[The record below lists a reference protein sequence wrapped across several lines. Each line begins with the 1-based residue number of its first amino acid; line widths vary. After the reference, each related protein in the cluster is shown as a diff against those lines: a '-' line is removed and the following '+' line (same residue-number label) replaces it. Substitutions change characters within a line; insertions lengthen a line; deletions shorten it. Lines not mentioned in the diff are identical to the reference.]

1 MITILSVIYKI
12 TLLPYL
18 QNRNQQQSLDREEIF
33 SPSIREKKCTLHFFT
48 RAKMRT
54 YTRINVSLLIL
65 VVIFLQSSIICVE
78 GGWFGL
84 NGAKEEDK
92 KETKDNTNIRSSFR
106 DNNSK
111 DKKAEGS
118 GYFSGLIVEQSNTI
132 EDNDAIKQDSVNL
145 DDASLMAGRRTY
157 FSNQNQPTTNEDT
170 KAQQQYNNLGYQVN
184 NDQNRNN
191 QQVEEVPATGF
202 QRGSW
207 RFPTWSSE
215 NQNQE
220 DESKEQGPPV
230 IDPVLLGTMTPD
242 GETSEEL
249 DMDSLMFKTDLA
261 YGGIYPMPNRDVGM
275 PQTMYS
281 NGGDAV
287 NRAETSFGFDNSGYD
302 SNTGNQVRS
311 DPGYSRVAFVGYK
324 RISAINTDFNLPISR
339 FDKFGSAIANM
350 GDLDGDPNTVEV
362 AVGAPGDHTYTEGA
376 GAVYI
381 LSLNSYSSIINY
393 RKLIPGEGCL
403 TEENMYRSGFGTA
416 VASIGDLNGD
426 GIEDLAVGAPFKD
439 LTGAVYILYMNRGG
453 YVKGYSKINNVF
465 GNFHADLVL
474 GDEFGCSIA
483 NVGDLD
489 YDGVPDL
496 VVGACGDDDTPPY
509 EAPILGGAG
518 AVYVLFMRRDGT
530 VRDHRKIS
538 ARYGNL
544 IVGPTDGDRF
554 GASVAYLGDLD
565 RDGSPDIAVG
575 APKADSNGKCPIQ
588 VGQVWQLELLPSGDV
603 KRFQIVSSRYVP
615 LDPHYNSYV
624 YFSAKLSCL
633 DFFGSAVGSMDIDR
647 DGLYDLVVGARG
659 RDSNLVHD
667 SGAAYVIYLD
677 WNGNLWAWDEINSQ
691 AGLNLMLQPGEN
703 FGSAFTFI
711 NGHFVTLLVGAPG
724 EALGTQGGSVYCL
737 TAEPF

>member
-1 MITILSVIYKI
+1 MLSY
-12 TLLPYL
+12 
-18 QNRNQQQSLDREEIF
+18 R
-33 SPSIREKKCTLHFFT
+33 
-48 RAKMRT
+48 
-54 YTRINVSLLIL
+54 RINLSLLFL
-65 VVIFLQSSIICVE
+65 VVFFLQSSIICVE
-78 GGWFGL
+78 AGWFSREDT
-84 NGAKEEDK
+84 KEESN
-92 KETKDNTNIRSSFR
+92 KEGTERTNNNNNIRSSLR
-106 DNNSK
+106 EHAKNLQNSDMG
-111 DKKAEGS
+111 DKVEGS
-118 GYFSGLIVEQSNTI
+118 GYLYDSIVGESNN
-132 EDNDAIKQDSVNL
+132 ENDNVQPVNL
-145 DDASLMAGRRTY
+145 DNASLMAARRGFY
-157 FSNQNQPTTNEDT
+157 NNINQPTNHEET
-170 KAQQQYNNLGYQVN
+170 KAQQQYNNLGYQVR
-184 NDQNRNN
+184 NDQNINN
-191 QQVEEVPATGF
+191 KEEEVPASGF
-202 QRGSW
+202 REGW
-207 RFPTWSSE
+207 RFPTWSNEESE
-215 NQNQE
+215 T
-220 DESKEQGPPV
+220 SKEQGPPV
-230 IDPVLLGTMTPD
+230 IDPVLLGTMTPQ
-242 GETSEEL
+242 GETSEDL

-261 YGGIYPMPNRDVGM
+261 YGGIYPMPNRDVGV

-281 NGGDAV
+281 NGGDAQ

-302 SNTGNQVRS
+302 SNTGNAVRS